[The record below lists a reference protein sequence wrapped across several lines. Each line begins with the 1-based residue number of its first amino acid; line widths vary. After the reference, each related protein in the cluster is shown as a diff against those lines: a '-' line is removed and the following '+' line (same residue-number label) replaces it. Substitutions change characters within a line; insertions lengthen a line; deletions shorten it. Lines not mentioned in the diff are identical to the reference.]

1 MCVNAYESLCERT
14 GKIMVFCRLKGVE
27 QTLEHICISQ
37 KFCGKEDKYVPL
49 NQKRDCKFYEDS
61 TRAIGDR
68 E

>member
-1 MCVNAYESLCERT
+1 
-14 GKIMVFCRLKGVE
+14 MVFCRLKGAE